1 MRIVMKRKQFAIIG
15 LGRFGTSVAKTLYEM
30 GYEVLAVDTDET
42 RVQDFSDE
50 VTHVV
55 QADTTDEDTL
65 KALGIRN
72 FDVVVVAIGADVQ
85 ANLMTTLQLKEMG
98 VSYIVAKAKN
108 NLHGKML
115 EKIGA
120 DRVVYPER
128 DMGQRVAHNLVSS
141 NVLEYIELS
150 PEYSIV
156 EVTAPKVL
164 VGKNLVETD
173 LRGRY
178 EVNVVAIRRGEQL
191 LVPPQPTEKI
201 MDKDVLF
208 VVGANRGVQRL
219 EELE

>member
-1 MRIVMKRKQFAIIG
+1 MRKNKQFAVVG
-15 LGRFGTSVAKTLYEM
+15 LGRFGTSVAKTLYQM
-30 GYEVLAVDTDET
+30 GYEVLAIDSDEA

-65 KALGIRN
+65 RALGIRN

-85 ANLMTTLQLKEMG
+85 ANLLTTLQLKELG
-98 VSYIVAKAKN
+98 VPHIVAKAKN
-108 NLHGKML
+108 PLHGKML

-120 DRVVYPER
+120 DRVVFPER

-150 PEYSIV
+150 PDYSIV
-156 EVTAPKVL
+156 EVAAPQML
-164 VGKNLVETD
+164 VGKDLVETD

-191 LVPPQPTEKI
+191 LVPPSPTEKI
-201 MDKDVLF
+201 RAKDVLF

-219 EELE
+219 EELD